1 MTMVLKKERSV
12 GRWQP
17 DAPLKSPQPGSVQLE
32 EVWELRMDVFWK
44 FVEFEPSNLVKL
56 VRLTILDFFSV
67 NADFEIKRY
76 PVRGFFIVDTMN
88 VPITEKFIIQN
99 IRTILLPNFLT
110 DGLVNGFAELQPAT
124 ADVPSSVLI
133 PSIAVAFCHNELT
146 FSVMTKIHHTNT
158 DMIHSFYQIFSHDF
172 GLLSLRQ
179 NDLSFFMKNIKNNAE
194 RQLKTKRNSASF
206 RLHL

>member
-1 MTMVLKKERSV
+1 
-12 GRWQP
+12 
-17 DAPLKSPQPGSVQLE
+17 
-32 EVWELRMDVFWK
+32 MDVFWK
-44 FVEFEPSNLVKL
+44 FVEFEPCNFVKL
-56 VRLTILDFFSV
+56 VRLTISDFFSV
-67 NADFEIKRY
+67 NADFEIKRH
-76 PVRGFFIVDTMN
+76 PMCGFSIVDTMN
-88 VPITEKFIIQN
+88 ILKPKKFIIQN
-99 IRTILLPNFLT
+99 ICTILLQNFLT
-110 DGLVNGFAELQPAT
+110 DGLVNGFIKLQPAT

-133 PSIAVAFCHNELT
+133 PSVAVAFCHNEFT

-179 NDLSFFMKNIKNNAE
+179 NDLSFLMKNIKNNAE

>member
-76 PVRGFFIVDTMN
+76 PVCFLALMLTMH
-88 VPITEKFIIQN
+88 V
-99 IRTILLPNFLT
+99 
-110 DGLVNGFAELQPAT
+110 
-124 ADVPSSVLI
+124 
-133 PSIAVAFCHNELT
+133 SISQEFV
-146 FSVMTKIHHTNT
+146 
-158 DMIHSFYQIFSHDF
+158 
-172 GLLSLRQ
+172 
-179 NDLSFFMKNIKNNAE
+179 
-194 RQLKTKRNSASF
+194 
-206 RLHL
+206 